1 MPSRLTSEIITA
13 AIDGFE
19 AQKNRIDTQIVAL
32 RAMLAGDGAKRVTV
46 AVVKPATRKRRKLSA
61 AARKR
66 IGDAQRK
73 RWAASRKQSHPIQP
87 ISAEPPRRK
96 RKPSA
101 AGRRA
106 IIAGTKRRWA
116 AIKAAQEAA
125 RKSVATKAS
134 RNKAA

>member
-1 MPSRLTSEIITA
+1 MPRFTTEIITA

-32 RAMLAGDGAKRVTV
+32 RAMLAGDGAARAAAAAPPVS
-46 AVVKPATRKRRKLSA
+46 RKRRKLSA

-73 RWAASRKQSHPIQP
+73 RWAASRKQSHPIQS

-96 RKPSA
+96 RKLSA

-106 IIAGTKRRWA
+106 IITGTKRRWA
-116 AIKAAQEAA
+116 AIRAAQEAA
-125 RKSVATKAS
+125 RKSVAKKAS